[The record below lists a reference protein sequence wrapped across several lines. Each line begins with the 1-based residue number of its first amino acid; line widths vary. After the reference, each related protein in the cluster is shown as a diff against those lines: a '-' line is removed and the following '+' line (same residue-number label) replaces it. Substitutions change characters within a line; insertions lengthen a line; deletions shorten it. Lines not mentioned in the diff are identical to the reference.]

1 MILNY
6 EEFLNEKEWAVTDA
20 TILNNRRAFYAE
32 AFTQFLNEDELLVSS
47 NMINEGLFDTFT
59 FDRIESL
66 NESQLYEALVLEWS
80 ILDKIKDTAV
90 KIKNKVRDGAK
101 AAMTKTQELVKS
113 IGGKIAGVLKKIVG
127 GIKEAF
133 NKLVSMAKSAGGKV
147 KAKLTEAFTKELE
160 KTKKENDEQVK
171 KENIKSLAR
180 DVGNAKKVSAHS
192 IKWATGDLPKVA
204 AKATQEVAGEE
215 VPGTGEIKETPKE
228 SRSYRN
234 FTTMLESSLYEAMT
248 EMMKKGELPLS
259 EVEKEVELMEKE
271 LSKMDNLDA
280 LLEGGKDGQQM
291 AKIPFLSKIAEMVN
305 KIPPFSVLKKVKE
318 GAAKVAGGIL
328 NGMSYFATK
337 TMGAPGPYKFVF
349 LATFIGL
356 AFEVLGAKKPIMH
369 LAQGMVIMTFP
380 PALPFVEPVFS
391 FAYILAAIVVLE
403 GLVGSVL
410 DAKDDFE
417 EAKEDTMKNLAK
429 QAGNVAK
436 DKEEE
441 TTS

>member
-6 EEFLNEKEWAVTDA
+6 GEFLNEKEWTVTDA
-20 TILNNRRAFYAE
+20 AILNNRRGFYAE

-66 NESQLYEALVLEWS
+66 NENELYEALVLEWS
-80 ILDKIKDTAV
+80 LIDKIKDTTV
-90 KIKNKVRDGAK
+90 KIGNKIKDGGK
-101 AAMTKTQELVKS
+101 AVLTKTQELVKS
-113 IGGKIAGVLKKIVG
+113 IGGKIGGILKKIVG

-133 NKLVSMAKSAGGKV
+133 NKLISMAKSAGGKV

-160 KTKKENDEQVK
+160 RTKNINDEQVK

-180 DVGNAKKVSAHS
+180 DVGNAKKVSTHS
-192 IKWATGDLPKVA
+192 IKWVTGDMAKQAALATKKVA
-204 AKATQEVAGEE
+204 DEE
-215 VPGTGEIKETPKE
+215 VPGTGEIKETTKE

-280 LLEGGKDGQQM
+280 LFEGGKDGQQM
-291 AKIPFLSKIAEMVN
+291 AQIPFLSKIAEMVN
-305 KIPPFSVLKKVKE
+305 KVPPFSTLKKIKE
-318 GAAKVAGGIL
+318 GAAKVAGGVL

-337 TMGAPGPYKFVF
+337 AMGAPGPYKFVM

-356 AFEVLGAKKPIMH
+356 AFEVLVGKDKIKHITKGLVAI
-369 LAQGMVIMTFP
+369 TFP
-380 PALPFVEPVFS
+380 PAYPFIDPAFN
-391 FAYILAAIVVLE
+391 FAYVLVAIVVLE

-417 EAKEDTMKNLAK
+417 QAKADVMKAKMDTLKK
-429 QAGNVAK
+429 DSEK
-436 DKEEE
+436 DKEEA
-441 TTS
+441 

>member
-6 EEFLNEKEWAVTDA
+6 GEFLNEKEWAVTDA
-20 TILNNRRAFYAE
+20 AILNNRRAFYAE

-47 NMINEGLFDTFT
+47 EMINEGLFDTFT

-66 NESQLYEALVLEWS
+66 NEKELYEALVLEWNL
-80 ILDKIKDTAV
+80 IDKIKDTAV
-90 KIKNKVRDGAK
+90 KIKNKVKDGAK

-113 IGGKIAGVLKKIVG
+113 IGGKIGGILKKIVG

-133 NKLVSMAKSAGGKV
+133 NKIISLAKSAGGKV
-147 KAKLTEAFTKELE
+147 KAELTEKFTKELE

-192 IKWATGDLPKVA
+192 IKWATGDLPKIA
-204 AKATQEVAGEE
+204 AKTTKEVADEE

-234 FTTMLESSLYEAMT
+234 FTTMLESGLYEAMT
-248 EMMKKGELPLS
+248 EMMKKGELELGT
-259 EVEKEVELMEKE
+259 VEEEVELMEKQLNE
-271 LSKMDNLDA
+271 MDIDA

-291 AKIPFLSKIAEMVN
+291 AKIPFLSKIAEMCN
-305 KIPPFSVLKKVKE
+305 KIPPFSTLKKIKE
-318 GAAKVAGGIL
+318 GSAKVAGGVL

-337 TMGAPGPYKFVF
+337 AMGAPGPYKFVF

-356 AFEVLGAKKPIMH
+356 AFEVLVGKDKIKKITKG
-369 LAQGMVIMTFP
+369 LVAITFP
-380 PALPFVEPVFS
+380 PAYPFVTPVFN
-391 FAYILAAIVVLE
+391 FAYVLAAIVVLE
-403 GLVGSVL
+403 GLVGTVL

-417 EAKEDTMKNLAK
+417 EAKANVMKAKADISKKNLE
-429 QAGNVAK
+429 K
-436 DKEEE
+436 DKEEA
-441 TTS
+441 

>member
-6 EEFLNEKEWAVTDA
+6 GEFLNEKEWIVTDA
-20 TILNNRRAFYAE
+20 TILNNRRAFYGE
-32 AFTQFLNEDELLVSS
+32 AFTQFLNEDELSVSS

-66 NESQLYEALVLEWS
+66 NENELYEALVLEWS
-80 ILDKIKDTAV
+80 LIDKIKDTAV
-90 KIKNKVRDGAK
+90 KIKNKVKDGAA

-113 IGGKIAGVLKKIVG
+113 IGGKIGGILKKIVG

-133 NKLVSMAKSAGGKV
+133 NKLVSMTKAAGGKV
-147 KAKLTEAFTKELE
+147 KAKLTEVFTKELE

-204 AKATQEVAGEE
+204 AKATQKVADEE

-248 EMMKKGELPLS
+248 EMMKKGELPLDK
-259 EVEKEVELMEKE
+259 VEEEVELMEKE
-271 LSKMDNLDA
+271 LNKMDNLDA

-291 AKIPFLSKIAEMVN
+291 AKIPFLSRIAAMVN

-318 GAAKVAGGIL
+318 DAAAIAGGVL
-328 NGMSYFATK
+328 NGLSYFATK
-337 TMGAPGPYKFVF
+337 AMGAPGPYKFVF

-356 AFEVLGAKKPIMH
+356 AFEVFLGKKPIMITTQA
-369 LAQGMVIMTFP
+369 LVAVTFP
-380 PALPFVEPVFS
+380 PAFPLVEPIFS

-410 DAKDDFE
+410 DVKDDWKQ
-417 EAKEDTMKNLAK
+417 AKADVMKSKVDITKKNLE
-429 QAGNVAK
+429 
-436 DKEEE
+436 KEKE
-441 TTS
+441 